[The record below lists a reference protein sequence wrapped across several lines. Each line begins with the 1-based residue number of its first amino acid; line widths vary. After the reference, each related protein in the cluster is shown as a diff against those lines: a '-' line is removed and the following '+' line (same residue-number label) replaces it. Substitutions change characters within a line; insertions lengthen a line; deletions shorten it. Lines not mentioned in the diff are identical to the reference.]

1 MTWQHDVKSE
11 RVRQAATQGKQPGM
25 GSQNTSGVTRA
36 ARPGMLK
43 HKRGEKSAPLRDM
56 SNLKDTLDWGVG
68 PGQG

>member
-1 MTWQHDVKSE
+1 MAWRHDVKSE

-43 HKRGEKSAPLRDM
+43 HKRDKKDAPLRDM
-56 SNLKDTLDWGVG
+56 SNLKDTLDWGVD
-68 PGQG
+68 PGRG

>member
-25 GSQNTSGVTRA
+25 GSQNASGVTRA